1 MGKLHHAHAKTLIT
15 TGDTQSNLMLILNG
29 KAEVTRNGKN
39 IATFERSQ
47 FIAEISYIMGKPA
60 SADVVSS
67 EGLTYYAWDRIT
79 RDKLRKSKPDTMG
92 KPDSILTM
100 DMAGKLTR

>member
-1 MGKLHHAHAKTLIT
+1 MEQKTLIT
-15 TGDTQSNLMLILNG
+15 TDDSQADLMLVLNG
-29 KAEVTRNGKN
+29 KADIIRDREK
-39 IATFERSQ
+39 IATLERGQ

-79 RDKLRKSKPDTMG
+79 RDKLRKSKPATMG
-92 KPDSILTM
+92 KLDSILTM
-100 DMAGKLTR
+100 DMAGKLPQ